1 MHMDLL
7 ISNMRS
13 WYYGQH
19 FSTGA
24 FFGAIVLAVIVIAV
38 LLKLFRPP
46 RV

>member
-7 ISNMRS
+7 FSNMRS
-13 WYYGQH
+13 WFYGQH
-19 FSTGA
+19 FSLEA
-24 FFGAIVLAVIVIAV
+24 FFGGIVLAIIVIAV